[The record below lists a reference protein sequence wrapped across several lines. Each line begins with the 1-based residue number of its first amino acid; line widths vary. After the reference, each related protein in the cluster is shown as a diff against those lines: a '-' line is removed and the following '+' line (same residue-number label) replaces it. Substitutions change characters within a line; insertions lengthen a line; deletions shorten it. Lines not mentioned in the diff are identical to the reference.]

1 MMLALASFRDD
12 SGPLICEKIINSNTI
27 LGGPSATGNQNQDP
41 SVVDVSVV
49 AFTSNSPIQPALALL
64 RSQRKY

>member
-1 MMLALASFRDD
+1 MMLALAQSFRDD

-27 LGGPSATGNQNQDP
+27 LGGPSATGNQNQDQ
-41 SVVDVSVV
+41 DVSVV